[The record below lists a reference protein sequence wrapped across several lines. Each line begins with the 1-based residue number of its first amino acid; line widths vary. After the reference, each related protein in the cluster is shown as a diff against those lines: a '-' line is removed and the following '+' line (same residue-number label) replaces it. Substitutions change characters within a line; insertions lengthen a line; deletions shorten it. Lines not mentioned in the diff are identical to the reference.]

1 MPIRKLREFLDSHAV
16 RYFVVSHSAA
26 YTAQEIAAAAH
37 VPGKELAKSVIVT
50 IVGKMAMVVLPASRQ
65 LDFELLRELTGTR
78 DVELADEK
86 EFSGLFP
93 ECEPGAMP
101 PFGNLYGMDVYV
113 SEELED
119 DDEIAFNAGAHT
131 ELLRLSYES
140 YKRLVH
146 PIVAKLSLG
155 VK

>member
-16 RYFVVSHSAA
+16 RYFVVSHSPA

-37 VPGKELAKSVIVT
+37 VPGKELAKTVVVT
-50 IVGKMAMVVLPASRQ
+50 LDGKMAMVVLPASHQ
-65 LDFELLRELTGTR
+65 LDFDLLRKLTSAR
-78 DVELADEK
+78 KVELASEK
-86 EFSGLFP
+86 EFADVFP
-93 ECEPGAMP
+93 ECEIGAMP

-131 ELLRLSYES
+131 ELLRLSYEN

-146 PIVAKLSLG
+146 PKVAKLS
-155 VK
+155 VAVS